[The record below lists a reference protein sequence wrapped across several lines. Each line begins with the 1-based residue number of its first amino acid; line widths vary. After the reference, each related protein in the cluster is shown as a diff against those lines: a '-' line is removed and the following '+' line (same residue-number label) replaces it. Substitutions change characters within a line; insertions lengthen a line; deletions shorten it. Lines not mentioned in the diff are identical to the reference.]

1 MTPVIRSATP
11 ADAPLLL
18 QIEKQSFSN
27 PNWDLEGFFRYSC
40 VVAEVEGTVA
50 AFLVS
55 HETFPALDGAPPER
69 EILNLA
75 VAPKYRGMG
84 IARALLKHEL
94 SPRATYFLEVRE
106 SNLAAQALYR
116 KCGFIETGRRL
127 GYYEFPNEAAIVMT
141 LKRC

>member
-1 MTPVIRSATP
+1 VTPVIRSATR
-11 ADAPLLL
+11 ADAPTLVH
-18 QIEKQSFSN
+18 IEQQSFSN
-27 PNWDLEGFFRYSC
+27 PTWDLDGFFRYSC
-40 VVAEVEGTVA
+40 VVAEVDGTVA

-55 HETFPALDGAPPER
+55 HETFPALHGAPPER

-75 VAPKYRGMG
+75 VAPQYRCMG
-84 IARALLKHEL
+84 IATALLKHQL
-94 SPRATYFLEVRE
+94 SLRATYFLEVRE

-116 KCGFIETGRRL
+116 KCGFVETARRL